1 MVLIKLYEVIYMKKE
16 KKVIA
21 SVLLSAS
28 LLFGSF
34 VIFNQDEIEADD
46 VDNYDYHETIVTTT
60 PASEVGTQLPQVM
73 WDDWYDILVSAPTKK
88 VYFIGEEL
96 NLEGLSVHNVWATP
110 SCPNPKSGTDIT
122 ERCNINTID
131 FDKTK
136 RGIYTITLNS
146 NSYGKKNKLSFDLEV
161 IEKGDI
167 DKNSNVSI
175 IDLLKIKKNLL
186 GIEIVENQNDICD
199 LNRDG
204 SLTSLDVVELI
215 NILLE

>member
-1 MVLIKLYEVIYMKKE
+1 M
-16 KKVIA
+16 
-21 SVLLSAS
+21 LSAS
-28 LLFGSF
+28 LLFGSC
-34 VIFNQDEIEADD
+34 VIFNQDEIKADY
-46 VDNYDYHETIVTTT
+46 YDYEFTTTT
-60 PASEVGTQLPQVM
+60 PATETTTGFWNQPGEVM
-73 WDDWYDILVSAPTKK
+73 WDDWYDILVSVPTKK

-146 NSYGKKNKLSFDLEV
+146 NSYGEKNKLSFDLEV